1 MHGTRADVGIQDR
14 AERLAAAR
22 RSAPEA
28 AAWLDLLAIA
38 LEAAESAPWNT
49 LDPRLQAAR
58 PADAPVLH
66 EATVEVDG
74 RAAGRLLRRLFDA
87 AALQATG
94 PAATLGSLRHD
105 ALDPLAVLE
114 AAAGHDSAGLDA
126 MAAMAGADPRAFR
139 VVSELAALPM
149 LRGCAL
155 AAAPRIPTDWRQG
168 YCPCCGSW
176 PTLVEVR
183 GIERRRR
190 LRCGRCAADW
200 SLPLLRC
207 AFCAET
213 DHRNLAGL
221 VPDGQEHNRRV
232 EGCLTCGGYVKGLTT
247 LGALPDWS
255 LHLEDLAT
263 LELDLAAA
271 ERGWT
276 RPETSGY
283 AAAVRIAQ
291 PDARVSL
298 AGGRLA

>member
-1 MHGTRADVGIQDR
+1 MHGTRADVGIRDR
-14 AERLAAAR
+14 AQRLATER

-28 AAWLDLLAIA
+28 AAWLDLLGIA
-38 LEAAESAPWNT
+38 LEAAESAPWNA
-49 LDPRLQAAR
+49 LEPRLQAAR

-66 EATVEVDG
+66 EAIVAADT
-74 RAAGRLLRRLFDA
+74 RAAGRLLWRLFDA
-87 AALQATG
+87 AALPATG
-94 PAATLGSLRHD
+94 RTSTLRSLRRD
-105 ALDPLAVLE
+105 ALDPLAVIE
-114 AAAGHDSAGLDA
+114 AAAGHDTAGLDS

-139 VVSELAALPM
+139 VVSELAALPL
-149 LRGCAL
+149 LRGCAP
-155 AAAPRIPTDWRQG
+155 AAAPRIPADWRQG
-168 YCPCCGSW
+168 YCPGCGSW

-213 DHRNLAGL
+213 DHRKLAGL
-221 VPDGQEHNRRV
+221 VPDRQEQNRRV
-232 EGCLTCGGYVKGLTT
+232 DGCLTCGGYVKSLTT

-255 LHLEDLAT
+255 LQLEDLAT

-276 RPETSGY
+276 RPETPGY
-283 AAAVRIAQ
+283 AAAIRVVQ
-291 PDARVSL
+291 PDARVSFARGGL
-298 AGGRLA
+298 A